1 MRSRPFFLT
10 LFACAVVAVASVY
23 AQDAGAAAEAAFDRG
38 RQLMNDGKY
47 ADACAAFQQSWKLD
61 PQIGTRYNIGVCSE
75 KQGKLTTAWAAFR
88 EVAQRDTNEGR
99 RKDAA
104 RRADALAPRLTKLLV
119 NAATSPSGFSVKVN
133 GNDVTNLLGIETPVD
148 PGDYEVVATAPGFKE
163 WSAKVSATGEGLT
176 VTVAIPPLD
185 RPQPIAPGTP
195 LHSEPGKETT
205 TIAHIEA
212 HDDAPPP
219 PGSSRKSIGEIVVG
233 GGLALVAGGVVAGVM
248 ASGKWSDAKKVCGGM
263 TTCASDDLTAQ
274 ANALGDAART
284 RANLATGLVA
294 VGVIAIGVGATLWIT
309 APSESSHGIA
319 IAPALSPDG
328 ASVTIEGRF

>member
-1 MRSRPFFLT
+1 M
-10 LFACAVVAVASVY
+10 ASVY

-212 HDDAPPP
+212 HDETPAAP
-219 PGSSRKSIGEIVVG
+219 SRSNRKMIGEIVGG
-233 GGLALVAGGVVAGVM
+233 GGLALVAGGVIAGVM
-248 ASGKWSDAKKVCGGM
+248 ASGKWSDAKNVCNGM
-263 TTCASDDLTAQ
+263 TTCATDGLTAQ
-274 ANALGDAART
+274 ANALGDQARA
-284 RANLATGLVA
+284 RANVATGLFA
-294 VGVIAIGVGATLWIT
+294 VGAIAIGVGATLWLT
-309 APSESSHGIA
+309 APSESSHGVA
-319 IAPALSPDG
+319 IAPAVGPDG
-328 ASVTIEGRF
+328 ASVTIGGHF